1 MAVETDIER
10 AVFFD
15 ADDFGVSATYTPDG
29 GVATTITGIFDD
41 AYEAIEVGGFV
52 PVASTAPAFHCK
64 TSDVSAAAEGDAL
77 TVSGTDYI
85 VRVVM
90 NDGTGVTMLQL
101 EKQ

>member
-15 ADDFGVSATYTPDG
+15 ADDFGVTVTYTPDG
-29 GVATTITGIFDD
+29 GSATSITGIFEDE
-41 AYEAIEVGGFV
+41 YEPIEVGGFV
-52 PVASTAPAFHCK
+52 PVSSSAPIFHCK
-64 TSDVSAAAEGDAL
+64 TSDVASAAEGDAM
-77 TVSGTDYI
+77 TIHAVDYI